1 MQAPP
6 VSYAQVQQPTL
17 GEVIL
22 EILGKAVVVG
32 LGCAVAYGVYTLITD
47 PEKPVRL
54 CSECGR
60 TNHTARNCPLTGART
75 RLTIE
80 KTGTCTCCKKRFRYT
95 EAHHYAGRGV
105 ERGREMCGPCHFHC
119 GHNGDWYNFPIN
131 PRYCRLAA

>member
-1 MQAPP
+1 
-6 VSYAQVQQPTL
+6 
-17 GEVIL
+17 
-22 EILGKAVVVG
+22 
-32 LGCAVAYGVYTLITD
+32 
-47 PEKPVRL
+47 
-54 CSECGR
+54 
-60 TNHTARNCPLTGART
+60 
-75 RLTIE
+75 LTIE